1 MTDWAT
7 DIDAPL
13 FHRLVDGAAAIS
25 KECWLIP
32 TNTALRCRCLNLSNT
47 VYGNIIINATVE
59 GEPAIIPIDVGKI
72 SKTVPTAGTV
82 KVKHTDGIISTSV
95 GKSRARFYDFAPSAV
110 REAPGNLD
118 RTLPNIVTDIPSKE
132 FHDAVS
138 AVINYC
144 NDIAG
149 AFYKVK
155 LTVADVLTISD
166 VEDNICIDIECD
178 IQCPSGYIK
187 VPNGYIKVSSLYMQ
201 PISQYI
207 KKYTKQFGLQMHTPE
222 HPLILTYSDDIGS
235 FYTLIAPVVD
245 EY

>member
-7 DIDAPL
+7 DIDAQL

-32 TNTALRCRCLNLSNT
+32 TSTTLHCRCLNLSNT
-47 VYGNIIINATVE
+47 VYGNIIINATIE
-59 GEPAIIPIDVGKI
+59 GEPVIIPIDVGKI
-72 SKTVPTAGTV
+72 SQTVPTAGIV
-82 KVKHTDGIISTSV
+82 KVKHTDGIISTAV

-144 NDIAG
+144 NDVAG

-155 LTVADVLTISD
+155 LTIADVLTISD
-166 VEDNICIDIECD
+166 IEDNICTDIECG
-178 IQCPSGYIK
+178 IQCPS
-187 VPNGYIKVSSLYMQ
+187 GYIKVSSLYMQ

-222 HPLILTYSDDIGS
+222 HPLILTHSDDMGS
-235 FYTLIAPVVD
+235 FYALIAPVVD
-245 EY
+245 VD